1 MLIIFIKNIIN
12 DDNIIHNINQELYK
26 YQKFS
31 FQFLNNKEFYDNY
44 LKKKLFHRFW

>member
-12 DDNIIHNINQELYK
+12 DDNIIHNNQLYK

-31 FQFLNNKEFYDNY
+31 FQFLNNKEFHDNY
-44 LKKKLFHRFW
+44 LKKELFHRFW

>member
-12 DDNIIHNINQELYK
+12 DDNIIHNDQELYK

-31 FQFLNNKEFYDNY
+31 FQFLNNKEFHDNY